1 VAISCASCGAG
12 LRDGARF
19 CDSCGSPVAAAD
31 SHAEYKQVTVLFA
44 DVVHSMDIAA
54 AVGPERL
61 REIVGEVFRRSSLI
75 VQRYG
80 GTVDKF
86 TGDGIMAVFGAPV
99 ALEDHAA
106 RACRA
111 ALEIQLDIRD
121 FAEGVQSRD
130 NVSLRLRIGLNS
142 GEVITGEIGSGPMSY
157 TAVGEQ
163 VGMAQRMESVAPPG
177 GVMVSDSTARLV
189 ENGALL
195 GDAEL
200 VHIKGARDAV
210 PARVLFGMAAGR
222 RADRVEPTFV
232 GRQWEMGAL
241 AGVLARSLDG
251 NGSVV
256 GLVGPAGIG
265 KSRVVRELTAQ
276 AKDAGAEVFGTY
288 CESHTTDLPFHAAA
302 GLLRSAT
309 RLDGLDDA
317 AARAQLRERFPAA
330 ADDDLLL
337 MEDLLGIGDP
347 AAAIPQIDPDA
358 RRRRLAAVVKSTAL
372 ARTTPV
378 VYIIEDAHW
387 IDGVSESLLTEFLT
401 VIPQT
406 PALVM
411 VTYRPE
417 YAGALANAPR
427 SQTIALEPLDDT
439 QMSELSAEL
448 LGDDSSVTEM
458 AQFVAEHAAG
468 NPFFAEELVRD
479 LSERDVLVGG
489 RGCYLCAEPI
499 DHVHVPSTL
508 QAVIAARIDRL
519 APAAKRTLNAAA
531 VIGSRFTAD
540 MLEAIG
546 VDARLSDLV
555 ASELIDQ
562 TAINP
567 KPEYAFRHA
576 LVRAVAYES
585 QLKSDRAQLHR
596 RFAASIDQDDQ
607 NAALIAEHLEA
618 AGDLRSAYDWHMRA
632 GVWSTNRDIV
642 ASLLSWERASQ
653 VADALPAAAPDQLA
667 KRIAPRTLICGNS
680 WKRFHPDISA
690 RFEEL
695 RDLCSQAD
703 DKASL
708 VMAMAGMTVE
718 HVLHGRVREAS
729 RLASEYMAVLES
741 IGEPALTAALS
752 FAAIV
757 AKHETGETTEAL
769 RWTQAVIDVAA
780 DDFDRNRLVFESPHA
795 TALAWRGTA
804 RFRNGLPGWR
814 EDFARAMTIAER
826 SDTLSRS
833 TILTY
838 KYAGIPRGLYR
849 ADDDVVRELEDAVKS
864 VERSSDDLAVVLNRM
879 TLAMALIHHGGDRAR
894 GYHYVRT
901 LRETCVKER
910 FALNMVPLFDAYLA
924 LERADHGEVDA
935 AIQQWRAIA
944 EGMERAG
951 AMSNLD
957 LPLMFTAEQLV
968 SRGDYREAEHEI
980 DRLASL
986 GANLNWG
993 SRELAA
999 LRLRVL
1005 LARARGDDTA
1015 YRKVREQYRA
1025 MATDLGFEGHMAW
1038 VAEMA

>member
-1 VAISCASCGAG
+1 
-12 LRDGARF
+12 
-19 CDSCGSPVAAAD
+19 
-31 SHAEYKQVTVLFA
+31 
-44 DVVHSMDIAA
+44 MDIAA

-111 ALEIQLDIRD
+111 ALDIQVDIRD
-121 FAEGVQSRD
+121 FAAGVQARD
-130 NVSLRLRIGLNS
+130 NVSLQLRIGLNS

-189 ENGALL
+189 EAGAML
-195 GDAEL
+195 GDPEL
-200 VHIKGARDAV
+200 VHIKGARDPV
-210 PARVLFGMAAGR
+210 PAHVLFGMAAGR
-222 RADRVEPTFV
+222 RPDRVEPTFV

-241 AGVLARSLDG
+241 AGVLQRSING
-251 NGSVV
+251 NGNVV

-302 GLLRSAT
+302 GLLRSVT

-317 AARAQLRERFPAA
+317 AARTLVRERFPAA
-330 ADDDLLL
+330 ADDDLVL

-347 AAAIPQIDPDA
+347 AAAMPQIDPDA
-358 RRRRLAAVVKSTAL
+358 RRRRLAAVVKATAL
-372 ARTTPV
+372 ARMTPV

-406 PALVM
+406 PSLV
-411 VTYRPE
+411 VITYRPE
-417 YAGALANAPR
+417 YAGALANSPR
-427 SQTIALEPLDDT
+427 SQTIALEPLDDS

-448 LGDDSSVTEM
+448 LGNDSSVAEM
-458 AQFVAEHAAG
+458 AQFVAERAAG

-489 RGCYLCAEPI
+489 RGCYLCAEPV

-531 VIGSRFTAD
+531 VIGSRFTAR

-546 VDARLSDLV
+546 VDATLGDLV

-567 KPEYAFRHA
+567 KLEYAFRHA

-607 NAALIAEHLEA
+607 NAALIAEHLEG
-618 AGDLRSAYDWHMRA
+618 AGDLRAAYGWHMRA
-632 GVWSTNRDIV
+632 GAWSTSRDIV
-642 ASLLSWERASQ
+642 AALLSWERARE
-653 VADALPAAAPDQLA
+653 VADALPADTPDRMA
-667 KRIAPRTLICGNS
+667 MRIAPRTLICGNT
-680 WKRFHPDISA
+680 WKRFHPDISS

-695 RDLCSQAD
+695 RELCTQAG

-708 VMAMAGMTVE
+708 AMGMAGMTVE
-718 HVLHGRVREAS
+718 YVLHGRVRDAS
-729 RLASEYMAVLES
+729 RLASEYMAMVES
-741 IGEPALTAALS
+741 IAEPALTIALS
-752 FAAIV
+752 FAGIV

-769 RWTQAVIDVAA
+769 RWTQAVIDLTAQ
-780 DDFDRNRLVFESPHA
+780 DFDRGMLFFESPRA

-804 RFRNGLPGWR
+804 RFRNGLPGWH
-814 EDFARAMTIAER
+814 EDFEQAMAIADR

-833 TILTY
+833 TVLTY
-838 KYAGIPRGLYR
+838 KYAGIPRGLYL
-849 ADDDVVRELEDAVKS
+849 ADDDVLREVEEVMKS
-864 VERSSDDLAVVLNRM
+864 VEQSSDDMAVVLARM
-879 TLAMALIHHGGDRAR
+879 NLAIALIHHGADRGR
-894 GYHYVRT
+894 GYDDIRA
-901 LRETCVKER
+901 LRETCIKER
-910 FALNMVPLFDAYLA
+910 FALNMLPLFETYLA
-924 LERADHGEVDA
+924 LELADRGEVDA
-935 AIQQWRAIA
+935 ALERWRVIA

-957 LPLMFTAEQLV
+957 LPLMFAAEQLLA
-968 SRGDYREAEHEI
+968 RGDCEEAAREI
-980 DRLASL
+980 DRLAVL
-986 GANLNWG
+986 GEELDWG

-1005 LARARGDDTA
+1005 LAQARGNDAA
-1015 YRKVREQYRA
+1015 YRDLREQYRA
-1025 MATDLGFEGHMAW
+1025 MANDLGFEGHMAW
-1038 VAEMA
+1038 VAEMP